1 MIIVSA
7 CLAGIRSRYDGNGNY
22 DEDVS
27 RLVLE
32 GHAIPLCPEQL
43 GGLETP
49 RNPCEICPENEK
61 VMDSSGIDRT
71 EGFQA
76 GANETVRL
84 AELWGVKCAL
94 LQERSPSC
102 GVHRIYDGTFSGRLV
117 PGMGITAR
125 KLKNAGIA
133 VYSLNEMGKALAC
146 SEVNFT

>member
-7 CLAGIRSRYDGNGNY
+7 CLAGIRSRYDGNSNF
-22 DEDVS
+22 DENVS

-32 GHAIPLCPEQL
+32 GHAIPLCPEQH
-43 GGLETP
+43 GDLETP
-49 RNPCEICPENEK
+49 RNPCEICPENGK

-125 KLKNAGIA
+125 KFKNAGIA